1 MSSFPIGVTIDV
13 ENAFTTIA
21 PLLEVHKMNTYF
33 TTEVIVQIREL
44 EGVKTGVIESMEL
57 GGKVI
62 PFEKD
67 AVVTFGIKGY
77 VFPGEAYNLRS
88 ASFGGHSGK
97 ACFLE
102 LERRA

>member
-1 MSSFPIGVTIDV
+1 MSSFPIGVTIDI
-13 ENAFTTIA
+13 ESPFSTIA
-21 PLLEVHKMNTYF
+21 PLLEVHKMNNYF
-33 TTEVIVQIREL
+33 TTEVIVQIREV

-67 AVVTFGIKGY
+67 EVITFGIKGY

-88 ASFGGHSGK
+88 ASFGGWNGK